1 LRGEKSLSAN
11 IYAFLALFVL
21 SALLAIGLFFQLRDA
36 LQGLLQRTVRLPDG
50 VTFYLRSFFILLFFS
65 ALAGALGFTFD
76 LKPDSHLMEYVWKVA
91 SGLSNVLEQMLLYL
105 AGYLVLTTVILATLK
120 IKDDK

>member
-1 LRGEKSLSAN
+1 MSAN
-11 IYAFLALFVL
+11 TYAFLALFVL
-21 SALLAIGLFFQLRDA
+21 SAALAIGLFLQLRDA
-36 LQGLLQRTVRLPDG
+36 LQGLLQRTMRLPDA

-65 ALAGALGFTFD
+65 ATAGALGFTFD
-76 LKPDSHLMEYVWKVA
+76 LKPDSHFMEYVWKVA
-91 SGLSNVLEQMLLYL
+91 SSLSTVMEQMLLYL

>member
-1 LRGEKSLSAN
+1 MSAN
-11 IYAFLALFVL
+11 TYAFLALFLL
-21 SALLAIGLFFQLRDA
+21 SVAIAIGLFLQLRDA
-36 LQGLLQRTVRLPDG
+36 LQGLLQRTMRLPDA

-65 ALAGALGFTFD
+65 AIAGTLGFTFD
-76 LKPDSHLMEYVWKVA
+76 LKSDSHFMECVWKVA

-105 AGYLVLTTVILATLK
+105 AGYLILTTVLLATLK

>member
-1 LRGEKSLSAN
+1 LSAN
-11 IYAFLALFVL
+11 TYAFLALFVL
-21 SALLAIGLFFQLRDA
+21 SVALALGLFLQLRDS
-36 LQGLLQRTVRLPDG
+36 LEGLLRRTMRLPDA

-76 LKPDSHLMEYVWKVA
+76 LKSDSHFMEYVWKVA
-91 SGLSNVLEQMLLYL
+91 SGLSTVMGQILLCL
-105 AGYLVLTTVILATLK
+105 AGYLVLTTVILAVLK

>member
-1 LRGEKSLSAN
+1 LSAN
-11 IYAFLALFVL
+11 TYAFLALFVL
-21 SALLAIGLFFQLRDA
+21 SVALAVGLFLSLRDA
-36 LQGLLQRTVRLPDG
+36 LHGLLQRTVRLPDG
-50 VTFYLRSFFILLFFS
+50 VTFYLRSFFVLFLFS

-76 LKPDSHLMEYVWKVA
+76 LKMDSHFMEYVWKVA
-91 SGLSNVLEQMLLYL
+91 SGLSNVIEQMLLYL

>member
-1 LRGEKSLSAN
+1 MSAN
-11 IYAFLALFVL
+11 TYAFLALFIL
-21 SALLAIGLFFQLRDA
+21 SAALAIGLFLQLRDA
-36 LQGLLQRTVRLPDG
+36 LQGLLQRTMRLPDA

-76 LKPDSHLMEYVWKVA
+76 LKSDSHFMEYVWKVA
-91 SGLSNVLEQMLLYL
+91 SGLSTVIEQMLFCL
-105 AGYLVLTTVILATLK
+105 AGYLVLTTVILAALK